1 MLGNLNKREIID
13 LLESQVFGRLGCHA
27 DGETYVVPV
36 NYVYRN
42 DAIYAHTGQGK
53 KLDMLRKNPKV
64 CFQVDEISDTFRW
77 KSVIVWGTFQEL
89 TGEERQQAMQGI
101 IHRIMP
107 LTDNPSQHSSHGI
120 PEDQQTSIIVF
131 KIPIVEG
138 TGRFES
144 HDQHM
149 GIPR

>member
-1 MLGNLNKREIID
+1 MLGDLNKREIID
-13 LLESQVFGRLGCHA
+13 LLERQVIGRLGCHA

-42 DAIYAHTGQGK
+42 HAIYAHTGSGK
-53 KLDMLRKNPKV
+53 KLDMMRKNPKV

-77 KSVIVWGTFQEL
+77 KSVILWGTFQEL

-107 LTDNPSQHSSHGI
+107 LTDGGQRSSHAI
-120 PEDQQTSIIVF
+120 PDDQQTSIVVF
-131 KIPIVEG
+131 KIPVAEG

-144 HDQHM
+144 HEQHTEK
-149 GIPR
+149 

>member
-13 LLESQVFGRLGCHA
+13 LLERQVIGRLGCHA

-42 DAIYAHTGQGK
+42 NAIYAHSGSGK
-53 KLDMLRKNPKV
+53 KLDMMRKNPNV

-77 KSVIVWGTFQEL
+77 KSVIVWGTFEEL
-89 TGEERQQAMQGI
+89 TGVERQQAMQGI

-107 LTDNPSQHSSHGI
+107 LTDGNQRSSHAI
-120 PEDQQTSIIVF
+120 PDDQQNNIVVF
-131 KIPIVEG
+131 KIPVVEG

-144 HDQHM
+144 HD
-149 GIPR
+149 R